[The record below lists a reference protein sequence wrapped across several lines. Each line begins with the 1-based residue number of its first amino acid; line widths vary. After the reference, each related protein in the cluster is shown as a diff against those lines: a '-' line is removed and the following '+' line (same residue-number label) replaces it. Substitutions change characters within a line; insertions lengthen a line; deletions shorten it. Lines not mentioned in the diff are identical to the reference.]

1 MKKALAFATIAAVAL
16 LVGAMAGVALSAEE
30 EYLDPDI
37 VLSDMP
43 LKVAE
48 KKDLEGEHQ
57 ANDVYIILVPYCEGT
72 AI

>member
-1 MKKALAFATIAAVAL
+1 MKLTLIAFAAL
-16 LVGAMAGVALSAEE
+16 IVLGLVGDGIGKDEADDVE
-30 EYLDPDI
+30 I

-43 LKVAE
+43 LKVT
-48 KKDLEGEHQ
+48 LEGEHQ